1 MKKCIFF
8 ITVVP
13 LLLMLEIGNMNC
25 YAQTKPAAPI
35 LDKVSEAKIATGL
48 NMLGAEVSLHDGS
61 YIYKMDSTVVAS
73 SATGDYSIF
82 ISKVLSEIK
91 FEYSSPKYLSPIAIQ
106 FSGSD
111 CLVFRFATS
120 SVFNEIRFSD
130 RELAQKICSDMILP
144 DFYRLSDAFDNNC
157 PKYVGIGV
165 AYTTK
170 DFTEKYDIGET
181 HSLVII
187 SSKDNI
193 KKLLSYELTDNKFLE
208 NSFILLYNRT
218 NGKRIELKL

>member
-1 MKKCIFF
+1 MKSINVV
-8 ITVVP
+8 ITFVSLIMM
-13 LLLMLEIGNMNC
+13 LLIGNMNGS
-25 YAQTKPAAPI
+25 AQTKPAAPI
-35 LDKVSEAKIATGL
+35 LDKDSEAKIATGL
-48 NMLGAEVSLHDGS
+48 NTLGAEVSLHDGS

-73 SATGDYSIF
+73 AATGDYAVF
-82 ISKVLSEIK
+82 ISKVLGGIK

-111 CLVFRFATS
+111 CLVFRYATS
-120 SVFNEIRFSD
+120 SVYNENKFSD
-130 RELAQKICSDMILP
+130 RELAQRICSDMILP
-144 DFYRLSDAFDNNC
+144 DLYRLSDAFEINC

-170 DFTEKYDIGET
+170 DFTEKYDLGDI

-193 KKLLSYELTDNKFLE
+193 KKLLSYELTDNKFLDK
-208 NSFILLYNRT
+208 SFILLYKGT
-218 NGKRIELKL
+218 NGKRIELQF